1 MISNLLSQLMPE
13 LQPPAQKNQYLV
25 NTLTKEQIPLRN
37 VNVDIK
43 IVNSISTVKFI
54 QEYENVEECP
64 IEVEYLLPVDPAMA
78 VSDVEIDFGDRKV
91 WCQLMERNKAKV
103 IYEDA
108 VAGGKTA
115 AFAAPSRKQ
124 GDVIKFNIG
133 NFPPKSKATMVVSG
147 FMQLEVED
155 LSWCFRLPLTIV
167 PKYMG
172 NASQFVATGK
182 NFKDSTTEDVP
193 MVSKQEQM
201 ENMEDIEEAKGAT
214 FMEGKGNAYTWNL
227 NLELTSTAG
236 KIVRFVSTTHSITG
250 DFNKDLT
257 YATAR
262 LTDEDKPNFPDGE
275 FVLIFKTA
283 ELNKPCIAMQ
293 DNGQERAIMMSFFAD
308 FTPEEER

>member
-1 MISNLLSQLMPE
+1 M
-13 LQPPAQKNQYLV
+13 V

-155 LSWCFRLPLTIV
+155 LSWCFRLPLSIV

>member
-1 MISNLLSQLMPE
+1 MPE
-13 LQPPAQKNQYLV
+13 LQPPVQKNQYLV
-25 NTLTKEQIPLRN
+25 NTLTKEQIPLRH
-37 VNVDIK
+37 VNVDVN
-43 IVNSISTVKFI
+43 IVNSIATVKFI

-91 WCQLMERNKAKV
+91 WCELMERAKAKT

-108 VAGGKTA
+108 VASGKTA

-124 GDVIKFNIG
+124 GDVIKFTIG

-172 NASQFVATGK
+172 NPDLFVASGK
-182 NFKDSTTEDVP
+182 NFKDSAGEDVP
-193 MVSKQEQM
+193 MASKLEQM

-214 FMEGKGNAYTWNL
+214 FMEGKGQAYTWNL
-227 NLELTSTAG
+227 NVEITSTAG
-236 KIVRFVSTTHSITG
+236 RIVRFLSTTHSITG
-250 DFNKDLT
+250 DFNKELT

-262 LTDEDKPNFPDGE
+262 LTEEDKPNFPDGE
-275 FVLIFKTA
+275 FVLIYKTQ

-293 DNGQERAIMMSFFAD
+293 DNGEERALMLSFFAD
-308 FTPEEER
+308 FTPEEERKRI